1 MITGVIAREEH
12 WKTIQALNF
21 RGEHDIRRITA
32 GSPNAAQRELEGNGE
47 YNLLI
52 LDIDVFHGNSDIAV
66 SLVERLK
73 KSVPQLQLALI
84 MDGYTSNSLVVRDIK
99 SIGVEEDHIIF
110 GGGAKLKQQIN
121 YILHET
127 VQRKE
132 NEIDSP
138 EEVKQIPQQLPPAG
152 TFTPPSQIDRQSAKS
167 MMIPKQ
173 PVRSDIPRAVTIAV
187 AGAGPRMGTTTQ
199 AMQILNYLSTME
211 YKVAFVEMS
220 GQRHMGQY
228 LGILDKSEALDDAHF
243 TLMGNHFY
251 NDAKGL
257 ITARSQFDY
266 VVCDYGVYNDIPD
279 ITSFFEK
286 DVKIVC
292 CGAKPW
298 ESPWLEPAFGDDDG
312 TLRYIFSF
320 VQKSDEAMVRDQMG
334 DEAKNTYFAPYAPDF
349 FRYCGADEIYERIID
364 PKTNRPKHPQTK
376 GKRFWPWQK

>member
-152 TFTPPSQIDRQSAKS
+152 TITPPSQIDRQSAKS

-199 AMQILNYLSTME
+199 AMAWKEKRRQQQLKAQYGIDRPDVVVVERKN
-211 YKVAFVEMS
+211 VFV
-220 GQRHMGQY
+220 
-228 LGILDKSEALDDAHF
+228 I
-243 TLMGNHFY
+243 
-251 NDAKGL
+251 
-257 ITARSQFDY
+257 
-266 VVCDYGVYNDIPD
+266 
-279 ITSFFEK
+279 
-286 DVKIVC
+286 
-292 CGAKPW
+292 
-298 ESPWLEPAFGDDDG
+298 
-312 TLRYIFSF
+312 TLRVILHAAYIALRICASCA
-320 VQKSDEAMVRDQMG
+320 VAVLAIIGLASLIYPNIRAELVNSLGQVMDELQAFL
-334 DEAKNTYFAPYAPDF
+334 A
-349 FRYCGADEIYERIID
+349 
-364 PKTNRPKHPQTK
+364 
-376 GKRFWPWQK
+376 

>member
-127 VQRKE
+127 VQRK
-132 NEIDSP
+132 
-138 EEVKQIPQQLPPAG
+138 
-152 TFTPPSQIDRQSAKS
+152 
-167 MMIPKQ
+167 
-173 PVRSDIPRAVTIAV
+173 
-187 AGAGPRMGTTTQ
+187 
-199 AMQILNYLSTME
+199 
-211 YKVAFVEMS
+211 
-220 GQRHMGQY
+220 
-228 LGILDKSEALDDAHF
+228 
-243 TLMGNHFY
+243 
-251 NDAKGL
+251 
-257 ITARSQFDY
+257 
-266 VVCDYGVYNDIPD
+266 
-279 ITSFFEK
+279 
-286 DVKIVC
+286 
-292 CGAKPW
+292 
-298 ESPWLEPAFGDDDG
+298 
-312 TLRYIFSF
+312 
-320 VQKSDEAMVRDQMG
+320 
-334 DEAKNTYFAPYAPDF
+334 
-349 FRYCGADEIYERIID
+349 
-364 PKTNRPKHPQTK
+364 
-376 GKRFWPWQK
+376 